1 MPQKKM
7 RRRTRFMYGLAL
19 LFVGPIASW
28 LAFGLLVAFQD
39 SPHSLRALSM
49 TWAYYLGLTAIPMIL
64 GLILIA
70 FVRPVYGWLIYVLG
84 SAFMLYGQA
93 ALVAMPSSY

>member
-7 RRRTRFMYGLAL
+7 RKRIRFLHGLAL
-19 LFVGPIASW
+19 LFVGPLASW

-49 TWAYYLGLTAIPMIL
+49 TWAYWLGITAIPMIF
-64 GLILIA
+64 GLVFVS
-70 FVRPVYGWLIYVLG
+70 FVRPVYAWLVYAIG

>member
-7 RRRTRFMYGLAL
+7 RRRTRVLHGLAL
-19 LFVGPIASW
+19 LLAGPLASW

-49 TWAYYLGLTAIPMIL
+49 TWAFWLGITAIPMIF
-64 GLILIA
+64 GLVFVS
-70 FVRPVYGWLIYVLG
+70 FVRPVYAWVVYAIG
-84 SAFMLYGQA
+84 SGFMLYGQA
-93 ALVAMPSSY
+93 MLTQANL